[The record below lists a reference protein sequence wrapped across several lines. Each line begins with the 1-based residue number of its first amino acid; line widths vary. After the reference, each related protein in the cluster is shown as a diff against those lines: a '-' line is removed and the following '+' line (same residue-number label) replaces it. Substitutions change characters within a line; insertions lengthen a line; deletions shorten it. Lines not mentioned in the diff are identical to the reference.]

1 MPPFS
6 LHKLLSMNFKL
17 KRQTILFLAFLTL
30 SLGLMQVLTP
40 LFLRTLIDGI
50 IPSKDGLAIA
60 HVLIIIGLN
69 ELLLVLG
76 NSQLNRELDALEKI
90 KIHELRKWMIEE
102 AGKIKTKLLNP
113 EAFYQSW
120 SHDSRRLTYK
130 KVKNPWYRIKDFVIL
145 TLLSFICLNISYLAG
160 ILIILISAITF
171 AMVIGFVDRRGMGS
185 KKLYSLADQ
194 EKKLFDDYLTPDQS
208 LHSRVAKMPPL
219 LAIAQEINDLQF
231 DLSRERTAYQD
242 INNAIRFMMMFTILG
257 IGGYLYASDKLSMG
271 SLWALL
277 ITMYRITPPIQ
288 SLVRW
293 ILQSSQDENLEE
305 RILDNMKTKEV
316 FKKPSYYNRMVKMIE
331 TVLYAPA
338 VKIVSVDS
346 AIHEA
351 ELLDALELWKSYYSK
366 KDQIEIISEWPKEM
380 KSGIIYFILA
390 SPQSP
395 FPQNCL
401 VFTQQ
406 HHLPPLNEAG
416 PEILTLNP

>member
-1 MPPFS
+1 
-6 LHKLLSMNFKL
+6 MNFKI
-17 KRQTILFLAFLTL
+17 KKQTILYLALLTL
-30 SLGLMQVLTP
+30 CLGLMQVLTP

-50 IPSKDGLAIA
+50 IPSKDGMAIA
-60 HVLIIIGLN
+60 HVLIIIGIN

-76 NSQLNRELDALEKI
+76 NSQLNRELDALEKT

-102 AGKIKTKLLNP
+102 AGKIKSKLINP

-120 SHDSRRLTYK
+120 SNDGRRLVYK

-160 ILIILISAITF
+160 ILIIIISVITF
-171 AMVIGFVDRRGMGS
+171 SIVIHYVDRRGMGS
-185 KKLYSLADQ
+185 KKLYSLTDQ
-194 EKKLFDDYLTPDQS
+194 EKKLFDDYLSPDQS
-208 LHSRVAKMPPL
+208 IQTRIAKMTPL
-219 LAIAQEINDLQF
+219 LAIAQEINDLQYEM
-231 DLSRERTAYQD
+231 SQERTAYQD
-242 INNAIRFMMMFTILG
+242 INNGIRFIMMFTILG

-288 SLVRW
+288 SLIRW

-305 RILDNMKTKEV
+305 RILDNMKTKDV
-316 FKKPSYYNRMVKMIE
+316 FKKPSYYNRMVKIIE
-331 TVLYAPA
+331 TVLHAPT
-338 VKIVSVDS
+338 VKIVSVHS
-346 AIHEA
+346 EINEA

-366 KDQIEIISEWPKEM
+366 KDQIVISSDWPKQIQP
-380 KSGIIYFILA
+380 GVIYFILA
-390 SPQSP
+390 SPQTP

-401 VFTQQ
+401 VFTKQTN
-406 HHLPPLNEAG
+406 LPPMNEAV